1 MRPTSEQQEAI
12 DAFRTGGSLKINA
25 YAGTGKTTTLQQL
38 AATTSARGMYLA
50 FNKSIAQEAAEKFPA
65 SVNCSTVH
73 SLAFRATP
81 SAFKRNIKKMTDNM
95 NVNAFADLLQYED
108 CLLAGT
114 KVTARAQG
122 HLARETLRH
131 FMQGGLRKISNR
143 HVPNLDHMGSLGRLP
158 EHDQAALNQQAIEG
172 AQWMW
177 RKMSD
182 PSDPTPLGHDG
193 YLKLWAL
200 SDPRLAADFI
210 LLDEAQDT
218 NPVVLGVLAKQQ
230 AQIVYV
236 GDRHQQIYE
245 WRGAVNAMD
254 LMKTAHASYLTTSFR
269 FGPKIAEAASA
280 VLRRLNEA
288 RPLTGN
294 PAAESFI
301 GVDHPDAILAR
312 TNATVMSSTLEALT
326 AGKRPHIVGGIGELI
341 RMLNAVR
348 DLKQGRPTDVAEFFG
363 FTHWNEVV
371 EFSKLPEGEQMRTFV
386 SLVENFGEERLI
398 TELRKTADTEK
409 EADLIISTAH
419 KAKGREWDCVRL
431 AGDFMQTLPP
441 IKEEPEDPWPLDLQ
455 YDAKDY
461 ESSISAVDEC
471 ADQAATTDEDK
482 DDEKPS
488 NAAELR
494 LFYVALTR
502 ARKAIDIEPTTV
514 EALGVEKGPD
524 FSNPRYSHLPKVGA
538 NIARIFG
545 STGASQKAPSSVA
558 PPPKKMVIPQP
569 TPLATRRKAPP
580 SRIQSRETSPRQKT
594 RSDGTGGNTIV
605 CIVVALAIAFFL
617 FS

>member
-95 NVNAFADLLQYED
+95 NVNAFAELLQYED
-108 CLLAGT
+108 CFLAGT

-131 FMQGGLRKISNR
+131 FMQGGLRAISNR

-158 EHDQAALNQQAIEG
+158 EQDQAALNQQAIEG

-254 LMKTAHASYLTTSFR
+254 LMKTDHATYLTTSFR

-280 VLRRLNEA
+280 VLRRLDDA

-348 DLKQGRPTDVAEFFG
+348 DLKQGRPTDVAELFG
-363 FTHWNEVV
+363 FAQWNEVV

-398 TELRKTADTEK
+398 NELRKTADTEK

-441 IKEEPEDPWPLDLQ
+441 IKEEPQNPWPVDLQ
-455 YDAKDY
+455 DDAKDNGR
-461 ESSISAVDEC
+461 SIGAFDER
-471 ADQAATTDEDK
+471 ADEAGKAHEDK
-482 DDEKPS
+482 DDEKPG

-502 ARKAIDIEPTTV
+502 ARKAIAIEPTTV

-524 FSNPRYSHLPKVGA
+524 FCNPRYSHLPKVGA
-538 NIARIFG
+538 NISSIFG
-545 STGASQKAPSSVA
+545 NNGASQKAPSSVA
-558 PPPKKMVIPQP
+558 PPPKKMIIPQP
-569 TPLATRRKAPP
+569 TPSAKRRKVSP
-580 SRIQSRETSPRQKT
+580 SRVQSRETPPRQKAG
-594 RSDGTGGNTIV
+594 SDGTGGNTIV
-605 CIVVALAIAFFL
+605 WIVVALAIAFFL